1 MENKQKNER
10 DFKREE
16 EQKSVSNHNTPEEAL
31 EELEKLKIIEKAQ
44 LEVRDI

>member
-10 DFKREE
+10 DFKKEE
-16 EQKSVSNHNTPEEAL
+16 EQKAVSNHSTPEEAL

-44 LEVRDI
+44 LDVGDI